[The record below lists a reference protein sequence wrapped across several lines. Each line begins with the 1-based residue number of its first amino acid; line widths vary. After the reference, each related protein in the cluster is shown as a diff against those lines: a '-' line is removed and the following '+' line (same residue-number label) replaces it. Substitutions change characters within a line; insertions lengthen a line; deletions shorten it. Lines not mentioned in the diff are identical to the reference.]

1 MKLVLAFN
9 LLLII
14 PSISFSQEGG
24 YQRAS
29 KRIEEAVRQGQI
41 TREQANER
49 YRNLEQRLQ
58 NQGKRGQRSNNIA
71 FHFEKLGI
79 KNIDNIKLKLKNQ
92 GVTDTHIESVLGG
105 MIRVVHAAKN
115 EGNEF
120 VLNPRIKTYFQNECG
135 LSPNQIEF
143 IRNFSI
149 ELAR

>member
-1 MKLVLAFN
+1 MVS
-9 LLLII
+9 I
-14 PSISFSQEGG
+14 PFPNNSSNS
-24 YQRAS
+24 
-29 KRIEEAVRQGQI
+29 
-41 TREQANER
+41 
-49 YRNLEQRLQ
+49 
-58 NQGKRGQRSNNIA
+58 SNNFKKTIINETSA
-71 FHFEKLGI
+71 LVPPQ
-79 KNIDNIKLKLKNQ
+79 NIQ
-92 GVTDTHIESVLGG
+92 AEESVLGG

>member
-1 MKLVLAFN
+1 M
-9 LLLII
+9 II

-92 GVTDTHIESVLGG
+92 GVTDTHIESILGG
-105 MIRVVHAAKN
+105 MIRVVDAEKN
-115 EGNEF
+115 EVAKAELKFIHNKKKTKKN
-120 VLNPRIKTYFQNECG
+120 LNFCILHSFKYLC
-135 LSPNQIEF
+135 IV
-143 IRNFSI
+143 FST
-149 ELAR
+149 